1 MKILKPRTRY
11 TASRMAMAASQV
23 WVSGQGTSPFPLID
37 GLEGPDAPVHGLP
50 AALDLAT
57 DAGTVLEPD
66 AEVQLWGLGDGLQV
80 VESLAS
86 VAALCKLVVDFG
98 LAVAFGVVLASVWG
112 KLRLYIHL
120 MMSLFEIF
128 DDWPVR
134 V

>member
-1 MKILKPRTRY
+1 MKTLKPRARF
-11 TASRMAMAASQV
+11 TASRTAMAASQV
-23 WVSGQGTSPFPLID
+23 WGQRAGHVFLPVE

-50 AALDLAT
+50 ATLHLEA

-66 AEVQLWGLGDGLQV
+66 AEVQLGGLRGRRQFVDD
-80 VESLAS
+80 LAG
-86 VAALCKLVVDFG
+86 VAALCKLVVDRG

-112 KLRLYIHL
+112 KLRLYVHL
-120 MMSLFEIF
+120 MMPLFEIF